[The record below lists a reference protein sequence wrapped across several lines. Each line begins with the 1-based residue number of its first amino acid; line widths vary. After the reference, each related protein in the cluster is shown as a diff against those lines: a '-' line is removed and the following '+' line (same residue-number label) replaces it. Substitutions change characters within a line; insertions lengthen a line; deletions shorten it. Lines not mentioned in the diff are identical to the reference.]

1 MVSYVALDHNDKEAC
16 ELQKEKIAQAYE
28 NSLSMKDGGMFETA
42 FHAIYSTSEEL
53 MLWVSDFAKKH
64 NLKLHIHL
72 SETEKEV
79 NDCKELHGG
88 LTPVEYLDSLG
99 ILNSD
104 VIAAHTLWLTE
115 NDIEILGKRKVN
127 CVHNINSNTKL
138 ASGYKFKYNERP
150 RSYSEEKH
158 GDEDIPSAKAVRD
171 TAVEERNGKVVKSR
185 RQSVCGREYIV
196 LAEFAFRGT
205 QSTVDLLKQVI
216 DLEEDAK
223 NISA

>member
-1 MVSYVALDHNDKEAC
+1 MA
-16 ELQKEKIAQAYE
+16 
-28 NSLSMKDGGMFETA
+28 
-42 FHAIYSTSEEL
+42 
-53 MLWVSDFAKKH
+53 
-64 NLKLHIHL
+64 
-72 SETEKEV
+72 
-79 NDCKELHGG
+79 
-88 LTPVEYLDSLG
+88 
-99 ILNSD
+99 
-104 VIAAHTLWLTE
+104 
-115 NDIEILGKRKVN
+115 
-127 CVHNINSNTKL
+127 
-138 ASGYKFKYNERP
+138 YKFKYNERP

-185 RQSVCGREYIV
+185 RQSVCGRGYIV